1 MEDKNVTPKRTRKN
15 ILIFLFFLLVLVF
28 VPRILMY
35 HKSDVITIKSEFTS
49 TQTFYKTQKKKF
61 RNTAKFHS
69 NRRKKEYK
77 APKSRFDP
85 NTYSLSQWM
94 DLGLTEK
101 QAIVVLKFT
110 KYGINSIEKLK
121 KIFVI
126 PPELFAL
133 IKDSVFFPEKTKT
146 VVYDSGYNRYEK
158 RSSPVPIEINSSTQE
173 NLQKIRGIGLFYAR
187 QIIRYRGNLG
197 GFYSVNQIM
206 EVWKMNDSIYQKM
219 LPFIYVDE
227 TLIKRININSSD
239 ANELKKHP
247 YIDWNLANSII
258 KIRNQQ
264 GNYTNIEQVKKSK
277 LITDEIFEKIKPYLT
292 L

>member
-1 MEDKNVTPKRTRKN
+1 MT
-15 ILIFLFFLLVLVF
+15 LVF

-35 HKSDVITIKSEFTS
+35 NKRNVITIESELTS
-49 TQTFYKTQKKKF
+49 SQTFYKTQKIKF
-61 RNTAKFHS
+61 SNTSKFHS

-77 APKSRFDP
+77 APQSRFDP
-85 NTYSLSQWM
+85 NSYSLSQWM
-94 DLGLTEK
+94 DLGLSEK
-101 QAIVVLKFT
+101 QALVVLKFT
-110 KYGINSIEKLK
+110 KYGIHSIEKLK

-133 IKDSVFFPEKTKT
+133 IKDSVFFPEKTKIL
-146 VVYDSGYNRYEK
+146 VNDSRYNRYEK
-158 RSSPVPIEINSSTQE
+158 RSNPMLIEINSATQE
-173 NLQKIRGIGLFYAR
+173 NLEKIRGIGLFYTR
-187 QIIRYRGNLG
+187 QIIRYRDNLG
-197 GFYSVNQIM
+197 GFYSVSQLM
-206 EVWKMNDSIYQKM
+206 EVWKMNDSIYHKI

-227 TLIKRININSSD
+227 TVIKRININSID

-264 GNYTNIEQVKKSK
+264 GSYTNIDQVKKSK